1 MGNSTDERIL
11 WNPPLNSC
19 MGASF
24 SMRNLWANGLVGWG
38 LAVEFLGERKD
49 PMAVRPRVDRER
61 KLRLDVG
68 IAFVC

>member
-1 MGNSTDERIL
+1 
-11 WNPPLNSC
+11 